1 MNNTINILVYSSQE
15 AFTKVRLYLLVLLL
29 GFGFCQTNAQ
39 NIEFHRYNFEND
51 IPGYK
56 EAVKN
61 KIRGDLNLRT
71 YFPDH
76 KIALEYY
83 LKAYEFNPN
92 NAILNRRIGIC
103 YLHLNQG
110 DYALQFFERSLEL
123 SPYQNYYILY
133 LLGQGYQNNQN
144 WYKAIDSYRN
154 YSRKDS
160 SRNAQK
166 QSKKRLIE
174 CNSALKLIKEPVKVK
189 IVNLGMKINT
199 VHSEYRPIVSADETQ
214 LIFTAR
220 KPITTGGM
228 SDPFLKDYFEDI
240 YSSTLQDSGWS
251 DPVNIGTNIN
261 SEFHEAS
268 LNFVNNDNTML
279 VYVDDFGEGDIYI
292 STLVDA
298 SWSSLISLGE
308 NINTDVHESS
318 ACVSPDGR
326 TLYFSSERN
335 GGKGGLDIYSSAL
348 TDTGTWGPAQNIGD
362 NINTEYNEDA
372 VFISNDGNTL
382 YFSSSGHNS
391 IGGYDV
397 FSSTL
402 IEGKWKKPENIGY
415 PINTPFDDS
424 FFVLNKE
431 GNHGYYTSTHEDC
444 YGSNDIYKVIFIQ
457 DTVVAP
463 DTIVE
468 VIVDTPVVI
477 TVDTIPIPDT
487 PKVIKP
493 IAFSSIDSQIVE
505 IGASILLENIF
516 FDVAKST
523 LRDESREELNK
534 LLGLLQKHFT
544 MKIEISGHTDNVGS
558 EESNQVLSEN
568 RAKAVVDY
576 LIENGIDKSR
586 LVYKGYG
593 EIQPIATNGTLEG
606 RQQNR
611 RTEFKILGK

>member
-1 MNNTINILVYSSQE
+1 MNKKINILVYFLQGVF
-15 AFTKVRLYLLVLLL
+15 AKVRCYLLVLLL
-29 GFGFCQTNAQ
+29 GLEVCQISAQ
-39 NIEFHRYNFEND
+39 NIEFHRYNFEHN

-61 KIRGDLNLRT
+61 KITGDLYLRT

-76 KIALEYY
+76 KTALEYY

-92 NAILNRRIGIC
+92 NAILNRRMGIC
-103 YLHLNQG
+103 YLHLKQG

-123 SPYQNYYILY
+123 APYQEYYIHY
-133 LLGQGYQNNQN
+133 LLGQGYQNSQN
-144 WYKAIDSYRN
+144 WYKAIESYRY
-154 YSRKDS
+154 YSRRDS
-160 SRNAQK
+160 SINAQK

-189 IVNLGMKINT
+189 IENLGMKINT
-199 VHSEYRPIVSADETQ
+199 AHSEYRPIVSEDETK

-240 YSSTLQDSGWS
+240 YSSTFQDSGWS
-251 DPVNIGTNIN
+251 NPVNIGTNIN
-261 SEFHEAS
+261 SEYHEAS

-292 STLVDA
+292 TTLTDA
-298 SWSSLISLGE
+298 SWSGLISVGE
-308 NINTDVHESS
+308 NINSDVHESS
-318 ACVSPDGR
+318 ACISPDGK
-326 TLYFSSERN
+326 TLYFSSERS

-348 TDTGTWGPAQNIGD
+348 TDTGTWGPPQNIGD
-362 NINTEYNEDA
+362 SINTEYNEDA
-372 VFISNDGNTL
+372 VFILDDGNTL
-382 YFSSSGHNS
+382 YFSSTGHNS

-402 IEGKWKKPENIGY
+402 IDGKWAEPQNIGY

-424 FFVLNKE
+424 FFVLNKD

-444 YGSNDIYKVIFIQ
+444 YGSNDIYRVIFIK
-457 DTVVAP
+457 DTIKP
-463 DTIVE
+463 QDTIVE
-468 VIVDTPVVI
+468 VIVNTPVV
-477 TVDTIPIPDT
+477 VTIATLILDT
-487 PKVIKP
+487 PKVRKP
-493 IAFSSIDSQIVE
+493 INFSSVDSQIVE
-505 IGASILLENIF
+505 IGTSILLENIF

-534 LLGLLQKHFT
+534 LLSLLQKHFT

-558 EESNQVLSEN
+558 EKSNQILSEN
-568 RAKAVVDY
+568 RAKAVVNF
-576 LIENGIDKSR
+576 LIENGIDESR

-593 EIQPIATNGTLEG
+593 EIQPIATNDTQEG